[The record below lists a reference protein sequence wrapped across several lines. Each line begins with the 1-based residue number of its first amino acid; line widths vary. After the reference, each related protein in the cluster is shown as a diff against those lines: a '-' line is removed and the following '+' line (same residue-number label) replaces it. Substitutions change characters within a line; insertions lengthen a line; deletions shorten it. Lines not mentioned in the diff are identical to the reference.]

1 MMMEKGIMRTEFAVE
16 LNDKYGFVE
25 QIDIF
30 DSYEEAENFT
40 VNYREPLANGEY
52 LNIIFIDYDEFDNEI
67 GMGIY

>member
-1 MMMEKGIMRTEFAVE
+1 MMEKGIMRTEFAVE

-30 DSYEEAENFT
+30 DSYEEAEIFASS
-40 VNYREPLANGEY
+40 YREPLASGEY